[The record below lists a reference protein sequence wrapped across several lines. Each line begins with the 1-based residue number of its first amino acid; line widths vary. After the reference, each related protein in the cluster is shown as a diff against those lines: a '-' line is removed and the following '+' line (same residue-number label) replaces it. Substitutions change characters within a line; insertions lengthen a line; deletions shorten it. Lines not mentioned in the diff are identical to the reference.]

1 MRTEVEKLPEIF
13 LARMKD
19 VFPVKRY
26 HELINTFAFK
36 KPVSFRSNTSKIEP
50 WQLKEE
56 LSRFRF
62 KVFKVPWFQL
72 ACYTYNPLSKLQ
84 ALPVY
89 KEGKIYVQ
97 RLSSMI
103 PPLVLKPRKDDIVLD
118 MAAAPGSKT
127 LQMSNMMNNQGL
139 IMAYD
144 NDEVRIQ
151 KLLFNIEIQ
160 GAKNVVVRMRDSS
173 EIWKE
178 YPEHF
183 DKILLDAPCSS
194 ESRFYV
200 NDPKTY
206 SHWSVN
212 FINNQS
218 RLQKKMIAAALISLK
233 VGGELVYSTCT
244 YAPEENEAVI
254 DWVIQMA
261 GDRVE
266 IIEPN
271 LKISNIGDTVL
282 SWQGLNYARKV
293 RMTKR
298 VLPNREM
305 EGFFVAKIRKI
316 KPVKI

>member
-1 MRTEVEKLPEIF
+1 MRTEVEKLPQIF
-13 LARMKD
+13 LARMQD

-36 KPVSFRSNTSKIEP
+36 KPVSFRTNTVKIEP

-56 LSRFRF
+56 LGRFRF
-62 KVFKVPWFQL
+62 KVFKVPWFQN
-72 ACYTYNPLSKLQ
+72 ACYTYNSLSKLQ
-84 ALPVY
+84 ALPLY

-103 PPLVLKPRKDDIVLD
+103 PPLVLKPKKDDVVLD

-127 LQMSNMMNNQGL
+127 LQMSNMMGNQGL
-139 IMAYD
+139 ITAYD
-144 NDEVRIQ
+144 NDEIRIQ
-151 KLLFNIEIQ
+151 KLLYNIEFQ
-160 GAKNVVVRMRDSS
+160 GATNIVVRMKDSS
-173 EIWKE
+173 QVWKE

-194 ESRFYV
+194 ESRFFV
-200 NDPKTY
+200 NDAKTY
-206 SHWSVN
+206 SHWSVD
-212 FINNQS
+212 FINNKS

-244 YAPEENEAVI
+244 YAPEENEGVI
-254 DWVIQMA
+254 DWLIQMA

-266 IIEPN
+266 LIEPN
-271 LKISNIGDTVL
+271 LKISNVGIPIT
-282 SWQGLNYARKV
+282 SWQGLNYAKKV
-293 RMTKR
+293 RFAKR

-305 EGFFVAKIRKI
+305 EGFFIAKIRKI